1 MIEVERKWFP
11 DISNNHLRLLIF
23 SVKCD
28 GRGGGQEAQHLTPM
42 ASGYLGVYVNTQ
54 LSHNKLFHVVIEFH
68 NYY

>member
-1 MIEVERKWFP
+1 MVKWKIIIEVERKWFP

-42 ASGYLGVYVNTQ
+42 ARGIWGYM
-54 LSHNKLFHVVIEFH
+54 
-68 NYY
+68 